1 MSSTAQMAVSL
12 RRASADSSSEYADL
26 NGALASA
33 GPLQWVS
40 RMSTL
45 APRANISC
53 DKLGVCAKEEAI
65 MPALTLDEQ
74 LIFDVAVALK
84 KVKIPGFRKGVVEE
98 GRFEIAK
105 TIVEYL
111 KSNRW
116 EFSKAP
122 LQ

>member
-1 MSSTAQMAVSL
+1 MTWGAAAQQSTA
-12 RRASADSSSEYADL
+12 
-26 NGALASA
+26 
-33 GPLQWVS
+33 
-40 RMSTL
+40 
-45 APRANISC
+45 
-53 DKLGVCAKEEAI
+53 EAI
-65 MPALTLDEQ
+65 MTALTLDEQ

-116 EFSKAP
+116 AFSKMRCNKVTASKVDSGMSP
-122 LQ
+122 ECLS

>member
-1 MSSTAQMAVSL
+1 MTLSTNVSGQSNMS
-12 RRASADSSSEYADL
+12 
-26 NGALASA
+26 
-33 GPLQWVS
+33 
-40 RMSTL
+40 
-45 APRANISC
+45 
-53 DKLGVCAKEEAI
+53 
-65 MPALTLDEQ
+65 ALTVDEQ

-84 KVKIPGFRKGVVEE
+84 KVKIPGFRKGVVDE

-116 EFSKAP
+116 AFSKTP

>member
-1 MSSTAQMAVSL
+1 MRPRFKFAA
-12 RRASADSSSEYADL
+12 ADFL
-26 NGALASA
+26 
-33 GPLQWVS
+33 
-40 RMSTL
+40 
-45 APRANISC
+45 PRNN
-53 DKLGVCAKEEAI
+53 
-65 MPALTLDEQ
+65 ALTLDEQ

-105 TIVEYL
+105 TIVDYL

-116 EFSKAP
+116 EFSKIP

>member
-1 MSSTAQMAVSL
+1 MGRVAPDPLPSGKL
-12 RRASADSSSEYADL
+12 AD
-26 NGALASA
+26 
-33 GPLQWVS
+33 PL
-40 RMSTL
+40 
-45 APRANISC
+45 
-53 DKLGVCAKEEAI
+53 GEAII

-105 TIVEYL
+105 TIVEHL
-111 KSNRW
+111 KASRW
-116 EFSKAP
+116 EFSKIP

>member
-1 MSSTAQMAVSL
+1 MTWGAAAQQSTA
-12 RRASADSSSEYADL
+12 
-26 NGALASA
+26 
-33 GPLQWVS
+33 
-40 RMSTL
+40 
-45 APRANISC
+45 
-53 DKLGVCAKEEAI
+53 EAI
-65 MPALTLDEQ
+65 MTALTLDEQ

-116 EFSKAP
+116 AFSKRP

>member
-1 MSSTAQMAVSL
+1 MVVVALAEEGSLEDQSSHKMTWGAAAQQSTA
-12 RRASADSSSEYADL
+12 
-26 NGALASA
+26 
-33 GPLQWVS
+33 
-40 RMSTL
+40 
-45 APRANISC
+45 
-53 DKLGVCAKEEAI
+53 EAI
-65 MPALTLDEQ
+65 MTALTLDEQ

-116 EFSKAP
+116 AFSKMP